1 MVSLVISRDD
11 LLEGLDELVVVVL
24 GGHDTVL
31 NLVVE
36 RVLEVDLVAWNIVNI
51 RTKNTFI
58 VTK

>member
-24 GGHDTVL
+24 GGDDTVL

-36 RVLEVDLVAWNIVNI
+36 RVLEVDLVA
-51 RTKNTFI
+51 
-58 VTK
+58 